1 LDCIQKGISTHV
13 LINGELF
20 IETLA
25 QHEIDAKRAQRE
37 DEAANKISNETLA
50 KKLDAFL
57 AALESTQKQQNDKIN
72 DICRIVKELATD
84 MTKMKKKRSFTTG
97 GEE

>member
-1 LDCIQKGISTHV
+1 V

-25 QHEIDAKRAQRE
+25 QHEIDAKKAQRE

-57 AALESTQKQQNDKIN
+57 AALENTQKQQNDKIENTQKQQNDKIN

-84 MTKMKKKRSFTTG
+84 MTRMKKKRSFTTG